1 MNICRLLSVHDGCAS
16 CKCTCCIWLKGGMH
30 KEYNVRKGKN
40 VRDISGRLCP
50 YSVVRMRSAGDSRR
64 YVVPT
69 RRKFCSV
76 MVERNFLRGGMK
88 FTPWWNDLA
97 SAAFPFGHRGSIC
110 KRQWWQMEQ
119 SLVCFSM
126 NIGECFSRNC

>member
-1 MNICRLLSVHDGCAS
+1 M
-16 CKCTCCIWLKGGMH
+16 M
-30 KEYNVRKGKN
+30 
-40 VRDISGRLCP
+40 
-50 YSVVRMRSAGDSRR
+50 SAGDSKR

-110 KRQWWQMEQ
+110 KRQGQQMEQ

-126 NIGECFSRNC
+126 NIGECFSRNY